1 MKKRTI
7 IATFEAADI
16 QKKLSIVKHKRAREL
31 LESRLRSTYIES
43 FIDLD
48 VLKAVIWI
56 PYQSYVSDRVME
68 EIHGMVLSIIEK
80 YPQIQKVDVYGRDAI
95 IEAIK
100 TGEFKEIP
108 KTSIVQ
114 PELEEQNKDVIPSIM
129 VNDTNLIHCDEETK
143 EQVESFLD
151 LKDNTLLK
159 MKKEPGPSSER
170 GDLEAGEI
178 RIIIE
183 TIDELKNGPLTKNI

>member
-1 MKKRTI
+1 
-7 IATFEAADI
+7 
-16 QKKLSIVKHKRAREL
+16 
-31 LESRLRSTYIES
+31 
-43 FIDLD
+43 
-48 VLKAVIWI
+48 
-56 PYQSYVSDRVME
+56 
-68 EIHGMVLSIIEK
+68 
-80 YPQIQKVDVYGRDAI
+80 
-95 IEAIK
+95 
-100 TGEFKEIP
+100 
-108 KTSIVQ
+108 
-114 PELEEQNKDVIPSIM
+114 M